1 MSERPVV
8 RWIRVVVV
16 LAIGLV
22 GLFPALFVV
31 GWFTFSGG
39 RFGWIP
45 SLLAFSALG
54 LVIGW
59 AAVSTHWATA
69 RKLTSI
75 TLAAVGGIVG
85 IAAAHLAPAT
95 PGRLRHEVEAFAQRS
110 WQLTNDRVDGNTS
123 CFDSCTSVTREY
135 HVNADVRD
143 VLATLRP
150 VLTRHHCFQPTAGID
165 PNHWA
170 CNGGGD
176 IRVSVDVERELNRVT
191 VVSIAAVAS

>member
-1 MSERPVV
+1 MTERPVG

-16 LAIGLV
+16 LGIGLV
-22 GLFPALFVV
+22 VLFPVLFVV

-59 AAVSTHWATA
+59 AAMSPRWATA
-69 RKLTSI
+69 RKVTSI
-75 TLAAVGGIVG
+75 TLAVVGGIVG
-85 IAAAHLAPAT
+85 IAGAHLAPAT
-95 PGRLRHEVEAFAQRS
+95 PGRLRHEIEAFAQPS
-110 WQLTNDRVDGNTS
+110 WRLTDDRVDGNAS

-143 VLATLRP
+143 VVAALRP
-150 VLTRHHCFQPTAGID
+150 SLTRRQCFQPTVGID
-165 PNHWA
+165 PLHWA

-176 IRVSVDVERELNRVT
+176 IRVSVDVIREQGRVT
-191 VVSIAAVAS
+191 VVSIVARI